1 MKHVSPLFLRR
12 SGSVL
17 TVSGR
22 LTYTSNRSMEIEV
35 LVDVSSLVEPEIGQY
50 RAVSAFFVFISL
62 DKYNRVMAVPPLKV
76 SKAPAAQITVGLKQP
91 LCWARFPPKHN
102 IHLPFLVFL
111 GVWDPLLIKQ
121 QILYLRSVSGA
132 VQTSHVQVYLQSE
145 APAVCPAVPVLIISK
160 PASYANM

>member
-1 MKHVSPLFLRR
+1 MKWFYLSQSGTHSHICTDENGHFRKAIKPIPPLFLRR

-62 DKYNRVMAVPPLKV
+62 DKYNRVMSVPPLKV
-76 SKAPAAQITVGLKQP
+76 SKRRLHRSPTDSGSSFVGRVSPKTQH
-91 LCWARFPPKHN
+91 PPV
-102 IHLPFLVFL
+102 IP
-111 GVWDPLLIKQ
+111 
-121 QILYLRSVSGA
+121 Y
-132 VQTSHVQVYLQSE
+132 
-145 APAVCPAVPVLIISK
+145 VPVSLGFIV
-160 PASYANM
+160 N